1 MAHPP
6 LLSQA
11 QQQGAGLEVELL
23 DMNQQPHKEQLNLL
37 YHYAIFGKKYE
48 LIVQPKHTAE
58 ALLS

>member
-48 LIVQPKHTAE
+48 LIVQPKH
-58 ALLS
+58 S